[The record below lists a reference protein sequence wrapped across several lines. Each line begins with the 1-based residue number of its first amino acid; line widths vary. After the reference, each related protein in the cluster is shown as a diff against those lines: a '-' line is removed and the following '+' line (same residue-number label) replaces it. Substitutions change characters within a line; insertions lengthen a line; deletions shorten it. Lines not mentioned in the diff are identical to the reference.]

1 MQTEEKKKWHKEVEA
16 KEKTVERKCFH
27 SFNYVINHANIRFF
41 FHVKFTLPLVILSVL
56 LVGSFKLRLPRS
68 THKLIAIQVLL

>member
-27 SFNYVINHANIRFF
+27 SFNYVIN
-41 FHVKFTLPLVILSVL
+41 LVILSVL
-56 LVGSFKLRLPRS
+56 LVVSFKLRLPQFYY
-68 THKLIAIQVLL
+68 KYMNF